1 MKLVIG
7 LLMGIF
13 VVFLLGAMNRID
25 VGGTGTYQ
33 SQMSDNGRILAVM
46 DTRTGIVKIFNV
58 QPGDQILSF
67 TEDERVIKEK
77 RFENDFRDDFR
88 YVSNR

>member
-13 VVFLLGAMNRID
+13 LVFLLGAMNRID

-33 SQMSDNGRILAVM
+33 TQMSYDGRRIAVM
-46 DTRTGIVKIFNV
+46 DTRTGTVKIFNV
-58 QPGDQILSF
+58 QPGDKILSF
-67 TEDERVIKEK
+67 TEDERTIKER
-77 RFENDFRDDFR
+77 RFSSDFPTL
-88 YVSNR
+88 NK

>member
-7 LLMGIF
+7 LLVGIF
-13 VVFLLGAMNRID
+13 IVFLLGAVSRVD

-33 SQMSDNGRILAVM
+33 SQMSDNGRLLAVM

-67 TEDERVIKEK
+67 TEDERTIKER
-77 RFENDFRDDFR
+77 RFTNDFPVLNQ
-88 YVSNR
+88 YGH